1 MTHKPAQ
8 TTVPIHETIANRWSG
23 RAFDAARPV
32 NREQKFALME
42 AARWAPSCFGD
53 EPWRFIVWDRH
64 HDGAAWD
71 KAFDCLGEWNQQ
83 WVKNAALLLLATA
96 DSRFR
101 KNGKPNAWG
110 AYDTGAASENL
121 CLQAAAMG
129 LVAHQMGGFDP
140 DKTRRT
146 FAIPEPFQCMAMI
159 AVGHPAPADTLN
171 QELKD
176 AELAPRMRQPLTANF
191 FAAEW
196 GRPVDA

>member
-1 MTHKPAQ
+1 MTQKPAQ
-8 TTVPIHETIANRWSG
+8 TIVPVHEIIANRWSG
-23 RAFDAARPV
+23 RAFDAAQAI
-32 NREQKFALME
+32 NREQKLALME

-83 WVKNAALLLLATA
+83 WVKNAALLFLAAA

-110 AYDTGAASENL
+110 PYDTGAASENI

-140 DKTRRT
+140 DKARRAFT
-146 FAIPEPFQCMAMI
+146 IPEPFQCMAMI

-176 AELAPRMRQPLTANF
+176 AELAPRVRQPLAGNF